1 MYLPMGDH
9 GVVSVGAQQGH
20 EFTESDVSVGKILA
34 SNAVA
39 AFDRVERERSCCG
52 TNQCVDNVRDMM
64 YVLDD
69 EGRFQLVTEPLA
81 AGSVRAGDASDP
93 YTRSVSN
100 RTRLMSL
107 RRIDRRDGRTGA
119 VLPSNRYLAIRHR
132 EQRRG
137 GDEIR

>member
-1 MYLPMGDH
+1 
-9 GVVSVGAQQGH
+9 
-20 EFTESDVSVGKILA
+20 
-34 SNAVA
+34 
-39 AFDRVERERSCCG
+39 
-52 TNQCVDNVRDMM
+52 MM